1 MTDSAPG
8 SRFGRFGGRYVA
20 EAIWSPL
27 AEVGRAF
34 DDAIADSGF
43 IDTYEQWLEGRLG
56 RPTPVTE
63 LTRLSDRRGGGQI
76 WVKREDVCP
85 GGTACA
91 NVAVAMALLADRMG
105 RNEVI
110 GETATGDYGV
120 ALASAG
126 AALGKNVRL
135 FVGRRDLEQEPFAEK
150 RIEALG
156 ATIEPVDAASRGRK
170 AACAEALRYWATHS
184 DDALYAPS
192 SAAMP
197 DPYPRIHQY
206 FQSVVGTES
215 RLQLDRMNRSPDV
228 VVAPVGSGG
237 FASGVFGE
245 FVGDPDV
252 SLVGVQSAGPEA
264 SAKHAACLVHGSPG
278 VFQGTFSCL
287 RQDKSGQIM
296 APSTAAAG
304 LGMSV
309 VAPQHTEWRESDEV
323 EYVTVSDE
331 EARVAGR
338 ELARTEG
345 IVVALEAA
353 HAVAQALEIV
363 TNLASD
369 SVVLV
374 ALSGEGSR
382 DLDEFVSSDDEEGR
396 S

>member
-1 MTDSAPG
+1 MVESAPG

-20 EAIWSPL
+20 EALWSPL
-27 AEVGRAF
+27 AEVGDAF
-34 DDAIADSGF
+34 DQAVSDESF
-43 IDTYEQWLEGRLG
+43 IDTYEHWLERRLG

-63 LTRLSDRRGGGQI
+63 LRRLSDQVGGAQL

-91 NVAVAMALLADRMG
+91 NVAIAMALLADRMG
-105 RNEVI
+105 RDAVV
-110 GETATGDYGV
+110 GDTATGDYGV

-126 AALGKNVRL
+126 AALGLDVRL
-135 FVGRRDLEQEPFAEK
+135 FVGRRDLEQEPFAAE
-150 RIEALG
+150 RIEAVG

-170 AACAEALRYWATHS
+170 AACAEAMRYWATHS
-184 DDALYAPS
+184 DEALYAPS

-215 RLQLDRMNRSPDV
+215 RVQLERIDRSPDL

-237 FASGVFGE
+237 FAAGALGE
-245 FVGDPDV
+245 FVDQAGV
-252 SLVGVQSAGPEA
+252 RVVGVQSEGSGE
-264 SAKHAACLVHGSPG
+264 SGRHAASLVHGSPG

-287 RQDKSGQIM
+287 LQDEDGQIET
-296 APSTAAAG
+296 PFTAATG
-304 LGMSV
+304 LNMPV
-309 VAPQHTEWRESDEV
+309 VAPQHAAWLEAEQA
-323 EYVTVSDE
+323 EYVSVTDD
-331 EARVAGR
+331 EARAAGR
-338 ELARTEG
+338 RLARTEG

-353 HAVAQALEIV
+353 HAVAYGLDQLEQ
-363 TNLASD
+363 LSEE

-382 DLDEFVSSDDEEGR
+382 DLDEFVQTDADKEGG
-396 S
+396 